1 MTPFDEPSEETIE
14 LLASA
19 QAMLVGAS
27 DAELIITLHRTL
39 KDFFNDSNCWIEYI
53 PIMVV
58 PNKLD
63 YPIKPITGEII
74 RLQNVIDQNNVPQP
88 AAMPQLDVVH
98 LAYPYNQV
106 QPMTVVVS
114 KNVKHPFRDGMPFPP
129 YVPKEI
135 YRKYGP
141 GILDGLVGR
150 MMLETGMSYTDQK
163 MGVMYRG
170 MFRTTVALARVE
182 AMRMNLLGGQSW
194 AYPQQFRVTSQ
205 RGGVSTFNMNPSPIT
220 AR

>member
-1 MTPFDEPSEETIE
+1 MIPYDEPSEDTIE

-19 QAMLVGAS
+19 TAMLAGAS
-27 DAELIITLHRTL
+27 QAELIITLYRTL
-39 KDFFNDSNCWIEYI
+39 KVFCNDSNAWIDYL

-63 YPIKPITGEII
+63 YPVQPITGKII
-74 RLQNVIDQNNVPQP
+74 RLQNVIDQNNVPQA
-88 AAMPQLDVVH
+88 AAMPELDVVH

-106 QPMTVVVS
+106 QPMTVIVS
-114 KNVKHPFRDGMPFPP
+114 KAVTNPFRDGRPFPP
-129 YVPKEI
+129 YFPDHF
-135 YRKYGP
+135 YRKYGT
-141 GILDGLVGR
+141 GILDGVVGR
-150 MMLETGMSYTDQK
+150 MMMEAGQSYSDPQK
-163 MGVMYRG
+163 GVMHMG
-170 MFRTTVALARVE
+170 QFRTTVALARVE